1 MAAVASTP
9 VAVASTPRGRWLF
22 GPLSDL
28 MLGCGL
34 AYLIVLVVL
43 SLAGAETRALLP
55 PGLLALGALVTGMPH
70 YGATLLRVY
79 ERRED
84 RRAYAIFAVWA
95 TLLIATAFVVGARYA
110 AVASVL
116 FTIYVTWNA
125 WHYTGQNY
133 GISLMFLGRRGV
145 AVAPTEKRLVYA
157 TFVLSYLIILVSIH
171 GGGGAGYAPQAQD
184 GWVVRFMPL
193 GIPDGIG
200 DIALGGLAAAYV
212 AALIGAAV
220 LLRRRAASWRDLG
233 PAALLV
239 AVQAA
244 WFVLPT
250 LARASGTFQGI
261 EPLSQHYADYAFYWV
276 AYAHSIQYLWITTY
290 YARARDPQL
299 GRVSF
304 FWKALLAGTALWG
317 IPALLFA
324 PQALGALPYGGGL
337 VLLVAATV
345 NIHHFMLDG
354 AIWKLRDGRIAR
366 ILLRS
371 ELAKAPAPRPGRS
384 FARPLIWA
392 AGAVCAA
399 IFVLDTWE
407 RRVGYAEALARQ
419 DSDRMQT
426 AVRRLGWVGRDE
438 ADLHYRLAVLLA
450 TQQRVS
456 EAITHLERSI
466 EREPSAP
473 AWTGLAEMHEVRGE
487 WRQAAKAYD
496 QALTLAPDHV
506 PALQRSGEL
515 LLQLGQTASARAR
528 LEKALAL
535 DPANPYTAQA
545 LRTAGG

>member
-1 MAAVASTP
+1 MAAVAM
-9 VAVASTPRGRWLF
+9 PRGRWLF
-22 GPLSDL
+22 GPLPDL

-34 AYLIVLVVL
+34 AYLIIFVA
-43 SLAGAETRALLP
+43 LAAAGSETRALLP
-55 PGLLALGALVTGMPH
+55 AGVLALGALVTGMPH

-95 TLLIATAFVVGARYA
+95 TLVIAAAFVVGTRSV

-157 TFVLSYLIILVSIH
+157 TFVLSYLLILVSIH
-171 GGGGAGYAPQAQD
+171 GGGGAGYAPQAQE
-184 GWVVRFMPL
+184 GWVVRFMSL
-193 GIPDGIG
+193 GIPAGIR

-220 LLRRRAASWRDLG
+220 QLRRRAASWRDLG
-233 PAALLV
+233 PAALIV
-239 AVQAA
+239 VVQAA

-290 YARARDPQL
+290 YASARDPQL
-299 GRVSF
+299 NRVGF

-371 ELAKAPAPRPGRS
+371 ERSQAPAPRPGRR
-384 FARPLIWA
+384 FGRPLIWA
-392 AGAVCAA
+392 AGAVCAG

-419 DSDRMQT
+419 DTGRMET
-426 AVRRLGWVGRDE
+426 AVQRLAWIGRDE
-438 ADLHYRLAVLLA
+438 PDLHYRLAVLLA
-450 TQQRVS
+450 TQRRVA
-456 EAITHLERSI
+456 EAISHLERSI
-466 EREPSAP
+466 ELGPTAP
-473 AWTGLAEMHEVRGE
+473 AWTGLAEMHEWRGE
-487 WRQAAKAYD
+487 WREAAAAYD
-496 QALTLAPDHV
+496 HALALAPDHV
-506 PALQRSGEL
+506 PALQGSGQL
-515 LLQLGQTASARAR
+515 LLQLGQAAPARAR

-535 DPANPYTAQA
+535 DPGNPYTTQT
-545 LRTAGG
+545 LRAAGG

>member
-1 MAAVASTP
+1 MGAVAT
-9 VAVASTPRGRWLF
+9 TPRGRWLF
-22 GPLSDL
+22 GPLPDL

-34 AYLIVLVVL
+34 AYLIVLALLTV
-43 SLAGAETRALLP
+43 AGSETRALVP
-55 PGLLALGALVTGMPH
+55 ATFLALGALVTGIPH

-79 ERRED
+79 ERRAD
-84 RRAYAIFAVWA
+84 RRAYAIFALWV
-95 TLLIATAFVVGARYA
+95 TLLIAAAFIVGARNA

-157 TFVLSYLIILVSIH
+157 TFVLSYLLIVVSIH
-171 GGGGAGYAPQAQD
+171 SGSGGAGYAPQAQE
-184 GWVVRFMPL
+184 GWVVRFMSL
-193 GIPDGIG
+193 GIPDGISNL
-200 DIALGGLAAAYV
+200 ALGGLAAAYV

-239 AVQAA
+239 LVQAA

-261 EPLSQHYADYAFYWV
+261 EPLSQHYADYAFYYV
-276 AYAHSIQYLWITTY
+276 AYAHAIQYLWITTY
-290 YARARDPQL
+290 YAKARDPQFRR
-299 GRVSF
+299 GSF
-304 FWKALLAGTALWG
+304 FWKALLAGSALWG
-317 IPALLFA
+317 VPALLFA

-337 VLLVAATV
+337 LLLVAAAV
-345 NIHHFMLDG
+345 NLHHFMLDG

-371 ELAKAPAPRPGRS
+371 EGGAAPEPRPGRS
-384 FARPLIWA
+384 VVGPLIWA
-392 AGAVCAA
+392 AGAACAV
-399 IFVLDTWE
+399 IFVVDTWE

-419 DSDRMQT
+419 DSVRMET
-426 AVRRLGWVGRDE
+426 AMRRLAWVGRDE
-438 ADLHYRLAVLLA
+438 PDLHYRLAVLLA
-450 TQQRVS
+450 TQRRVP
-456 EAITHLERSI
+456 EAISHLERSI
-466 EREPSAP
+466 ELEPSAP
-473 AWTGLAEMHEVRGE
+473 AWTGLAEMHEWRGE
-487 WRQAAKAYD
+487 WRETAAAYD
-496 QALTLAPDHV
+496 QALALAPDHV
-506 PALQRSGEL
+506 PALQRSGQL
-515 LLQLGQTASARAR
+515 LLQLGETQPARAR

-535 DPANPYTAQA
+535 DPANSYTAQA